1 MLRRQW
7 MSKLYVAVLLSVSLI
22 ALTHSLTLYKHLL
35 SAYSWCRSSHSCHHK
50 ETFGAVLPEYIS
62 RTASPYI
69 RFFLQRS
76 GISVVTAGP
85 DRFLFLFLFF
95 YNQQFITWGAM
106 AVCVRCN
113 LEFHLISLR
122 VQMGCVIY

>member
-1 MLRRQW
+1 

-22 ALTHSLTLYKHLL
+22 ALTHSLTHSLTLYKHLL

-50 ETFGAVLPEYIS
+50 EAFGAVLPEYIS

-85 DRFLFLFLFF
+85 DRSLFTESILVSKFEQ
-95 YNQQFITWGAM
+95 NWAGKQI
-106 AVCVRCN
+106 C
-113 LEFHLISLR
+113 
-122 VQMGCVIY
+122 